1 MWPNR
6 FDRTDDISALSRSL
20 DRVEI
25 LISCSVHKCECQ
37 CGTPMLTSYSIE
49 STSIRFQLLRGEVFK
64 LCRISTKITAT
75 HNILPIFVIR
85 ELNFSIIVRCK
96 TMQPPSPLF
105 FFKAAS
111 SKNIILFVSNHQKS
125 FTDQDFSSDS
135 KYLKIN

>member
-1 MWPNR
+1 MVNLSSYKQLFTSLTLYVYIYR
-6 FDRTDDISALSRSL
+6 LFSDLKYYSIHICDRTNVISALSRSL

-105 FFKAAS
+105 F
-111 SKNIILFVSNHQKS
+111 
-125 FTDQDFSSDS
+125 
-135 KYLKIN
+135 